1 MADPWQL
8 LVESSLKL
16 ELAYYNSLLAAWEPI
31 IECVE
36 RRDAGMVSFSP
47 WELHMKVSRA
57 PRPPVAAV
65 HTNAV
70 ARIDR

>member
-1 MADPWQL
+1 MLQL

-36 RRDAGMVSFSP
+36 RREGGMVSFSP
-47 WELHMKVSRA
+47 WELHMKVSSRHS
-57 PRPPVAAV
+57 PMVGLYL
-65 HTNAV
+65 
-70 ARIDR
+70 